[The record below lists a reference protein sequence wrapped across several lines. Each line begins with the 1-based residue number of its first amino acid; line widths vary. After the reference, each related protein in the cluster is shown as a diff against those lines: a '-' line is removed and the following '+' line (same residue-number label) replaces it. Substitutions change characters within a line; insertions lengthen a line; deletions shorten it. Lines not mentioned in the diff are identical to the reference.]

1 MLHRTATLFGVC
13 LVVATATAPSGWSDP
28 PADPN
33 VTPVAAAAPA
43 PAPPVPAPPNAPM
56 PSGTPGKLTTPDG
69 WLLSIGATRES
80 IEPVASLTNSP
91 WSREYLV
98 DGSFEGTVTGAG
110 KTKLSGGT
118 LEAGYQI
125 GCGITQDDLESISG
139 VTGIAGIGLP
149 FATGSIFP
157 LILGAQAGE
166 QIKIDLKPGTV
177 NIGPVDKKTF
187 KGTKAHVN
195 INGYR
200 IKVDGCAGQSF
211 IRSYAT
217 FTSSTDNTDD
227 VVTYLGATKAI

>member
-1 MLHRTATLFGVC
+1 MLHRTATLLGVC
-13 LVVATATAPSGWSDP
+13 LAVATATAPSGLADP

-33 VTPVAAAAPA
+33 VTPVAAAVS

-56 PSGTPGKLTTPDG
+56 PSGTPGKLITPDG
-69 WLLSIGATRES
+69 WVLSIGATKES

-110 KTKLSGGT
+110 DTKLSGGI

-125 GCGITQDDLESISG
+125 GCGITQDDLESISS
-139 VTGIAGIGLP
+139 VTGIGGIGLP

-166 QIKIDLKPGTV
+166 QMKIVLKPGTV
-177 NIGPVDKKTF
+177 NVVTVDKKTF
-187 KGTKAHVN
+187 KGTKSHVN